1 MGSIRPVKPGKEKKV
16 ETNLSIDKKEIKFIR
31 DYLSGKTNPVEL
43 DEVAYQIA
51 LFKTQDNRAH
61 KVKIYNPD
69 CEYKVND
76 LIYKEYPGKIP
87 IGSKKYIEIDE
98 GIVLKVVE
106 VKTRFGLE
114 EIMLSYEGTSEFKKY
129 LQYLERQK
137 IELLLPHKQQKPP
150 AKPEFLPV
158 ETDPR
163 QQQDPL
169 EKKDFLS
176 LKRRLAGAL
185 NRESDIAFIS
195 NKVLLSENLKPID
208 SEVFNKIK
216 DFLTESKQS
225 ETTEFFVENFVR
237 VKASDPDFDACCFAL
252 NYHMFR
258 DYKIDFQQTRME
270 GWGKW
275 NLISV
280 IYYMKKNSLV
290 SEENPLLNA
299 VLISNKKNILQ
310 RRRKFEEGIFVEGN
324 TRYYLTQREIY
335 AGAVRL
341 KSAFFESGESI
352 EIELVDGKTKKSH
365 LLYYYSDESLLLGFK
380 DIFER
385 YKALQ
390 AMILTFDPQEDGRW
404 QFNIRITKKGTIADK
419 IVYDPEKKAFKVT
432 EEKIA
437 SPVFVNKAMYLE
449 SDIIKAIYDR
459 IDEYRAIEALNELI
473 HKIFLEFGVKERNY
487 EIHFLRLYHILDLI
501 YPIDLK
507 LLEEV
512 ILSNSEFIP
521 SDKLVGVFYLDS
533 TAVAA
538 IEEEEFRRKASVRDE
553 SKKKREDE
561 RRKKQDEERQLQ
573 EEIKKKREER
583 RRKREEEMWQ
593 KERLKKER
601 DERKALELKKK
612 KEALKRKK
620 TTAAPTPT
628 VERIPREKEKPRQVV
643 IPMTPAGE
651 IKKAPLEKETPR
663 PKPTPRPEPRPE
675 PFKPP
680 FKPEPTPPITELP
693 VKEPTHKKA
702 KKLRTDEEQERLKL
716 MKVPKRP
723 EKRPVDETLS
733 EDEIKSQIQLELL
746 KEKMSA
752 QKQAQRK
759 LEKEKEVAYKDEGGA
774 FGGILASKLDQIVKK
789 EDPGSQE
796 KEKEQDKKQ
805 K

>member
-1 MGSIRPVKPGKEKKV
+1 M
-16 ETNLSIDKKEIKFIR
+16 ETNLSIEKKEIKFIR
-31 DYLSGKTNPVEL
+31 DYLSGKTNPVDL

-51 LFKTQDNRAH
+51 LFKTQDSRAH

-114 EIMLSYEGTSEFKKY
+114 EVMLNYEGTSEFKKY

-150 AKPEFLPV
+150 AKPEFLPM

-176 LKRRLAGAL
+176 LKRKLAGAL
-185 NRESDIAFIS
+185 NREADIAFIS

-237 VKASDPDFDACCFAL
+237 VKADDPAFDAYCFAL
-252 NYHMFR
+252 NYHMSR

-280 IYYMKKNSLV
+280 IYYMQKYSPV
-290 SEENPLLNA
+290 SEENPLLST
-299 VLISNKKNILQ
+299 VIFSNKKNILQ
-310 RRRKFEEGIFVEGN
+310 RRRKFEEGIFTEGI
-324 TRYYLTQREIY
+324 TRYYLTQREIF

-365 LLYYYSDESLLLGFK
+365 LLYYYRDESLFLGFK

-390 AMILTFDPQEDGRW
+390 AMILTFDRQEDGRW

-419 IVYDPEKKAFKVT
+419 IVYDPEKKAFKVA
-432 EEKIA
+432 EEKVA

-459 IDEYRAIEALNELI
+459 IDEYRAIETLNELI

-512 ILSNSEFIP
+512 ILSNNEFIP

-533 TAVAA
+533 TAVTA
-538 IEEEEFRRKASVRDE
+538 IEEEEFRRKATVRDE
-553 SKKKREDE
+553 SKKKRDDE

-593 KERLKKER
+593 KERLRKER
-601 DERKALELKKK
+601 EERKALEQKKR
-612 KEALKRKK
+612 KEAQKRKK
-620 TTAAPTPT
+620 PAAPPR
-628 VERIPREKEKPRQVV
+628 VERIPREQERAKQVV
-643 IPMTPAGE
+643 IPRAPAAE
-651 IKKAPLEKETPR
+651 IKKAPGDKEISR
-663 PKPTPRPEPRPE
+663 PRPETRPA
-675 PFKPP
+675 PFKPQ
-680 FKPEPTPPITELP
+680 FKPEPAIPIAELP
-693 VKEPTHKKA
+693 AKEPSHKKT
-702 KKLRTDEEQERLKL
+702 KKLRSEEEQERLKL
-716 MKVPKRP
+716 LKVPKRP
-723 EKRPVDETLS
+723 EKRPQEETMS
-733 EDEIKSQIQLELL
+733 DDEIKSQIQLELL
-746 KEKMSA
+746 KENMRA
-752 QKQAQRK
+752 QKLAQK
-759 LEKEKEVAYKDEGGA
+759 KIEKEKEVAYKDEGSA
-774 FGGILASKLDQIVKK
+774 FGGTLASKLDQIVKK
-789 EDPGSQE
+789 E
-796 KEKEQDKKQ
+796 K
-805 K
+805 

>member
-1 MGSIRPVKPGKEKKV
+1 M
-16 ETNLSIDKKEIKFIR
+16 ETNLSIEKKEIKFIR

-51 LFKTQDNRAH
+51 LFKTQDSRAH

-87 IGSKKYIEIDE
+87 IGSKKYIEINE

-114 EIMLSYEGTSEFKKY
+114 EIMLNYEGTSEFKKY

-163 QQQDPL
+163 QQQAPL
-169 EKKDFLS
+169 EKKDFLA
-176 LKRRLAGAL
+176 LKRKLASAFY
-185 NRESDIAFIS
+185 RESDIAFIS
-195 NKVLLSENLKPID
+195 DKVLLTENLKPID
-208 SEVFNKIK
+208 TEVFNKIK

-237 VKASDPDFDACCFAL
+237 VKADDPKFAAYCFAL
-252 NYHMFR
+252 NYHMSR

-280 IYYMKKNSLV
+280 IYYMKKDSLV
-290 SEENPLLNA
+290 SEENPLLNT
-299 VLISNKKNILQ
+299 ITYSNKKNILQ
-310 RRRKFEEGIFVEGN
+310 RRRKFEEGIFVEGA

-341 KSAFFESGESI
+341 KSTFFEAGESI
-352 EIELVDGKTKKSH
+352 EIELVDGKSKKSH
-365 LLYYYSDESLLLGFK
+365 LLYYYSEENLLLGFK
-380 DIFER
+380 EIFER

-419 IVYDPEKKAFKVT
+419 ILYDPEKKAFKVT

-449 SDIIKAIYDR
+449 SDIIKILYEKV
-459 IDEYRAIEALNELI
+459 DEYRSIETLNELI

-487 EIHFLRLYHILDLI
+487 EIHFLRLYHILDMI

-512 ILSNSEFIP
+512 ILSNNEFIP

-533 TAVAA
+533 TAVTA

-553 SKKKREDE
+553 SKKKRDDE
-561 RRKKQDEERQLQ
+561 RKKKQDEERQLQ

-601 DERKALELKKK
+601 EERKALEQKKR
-612 KEALKRKK
+612 KEAQKRKK
-620 TTAAPTPT
+620 PAAPPT
-628 VERIPREKEKPRQVV
+628 QSTQPNAERIPREKERARQVV
-643 IPMTPAGE
+643 TPTVSTAE
-651 IKKAPLEKETPR
+651 IKNAPIEKQIPR
-663 PKPTPRPEPRPE
+663 PAPTPRPAPRPE
-675 PFKPP
+675 PSKPQ
-680 FKPEPTPPITELP
+680 FKPEPGPPIAELP
-693 VKEPTHKKA
+693 AKESSHKKA

-723 EKRPVDETLS
+723 EKRPVDESLS
-733 EDEIKSQIQLELL
+733 DDEIKSQIQLELL

-759 LEKEKEVAYKDEGGA
+759 IEKEKEVAYKDEGGA

-789 EDPGSQE
+789 DDSKGQDKDKEE
-796 KEKEQDKKQ
+796 AKKEK
-805 K
+805 

>member
-1 MGSIRPVKPGKEKKV
+1 M
-16 ETNLSIDKKEIKFIR
+16 ETNLSIEKKEIKFIR

-51 LFKTQDNRAH
+51 LFKTQDSRAH

-87 IGSKKYIEIDE
+87 VGSKKYIEIDE
-98 GIVLKVVE
+98 GIVLKVVA

-114 EIMLSYEGTSEFKKY
+114 EIMLNYEGTSEFKKY

-150 AKPEFLPV
+150 AKPEYLPV

-169 EKKDFLS
+169 EKKDFLA
-176 LKRRLAGAL
+176 LKRKLAGAL
-185 NRESDIAFIS
+185 NREPDIAFIS
-195 NKVLLSENLKPID
+195 NKILLSENLKPID

-237 VKASDPDFDACCFAL
+237 VKPNDTDFEAYCFAL

-280 IYYMKKNSLV
+280 IYYMKKYSPV
-290 SEENPLLNA
+290 SEENPLLNT
-299 VLISNKKNILQ
+299 VIFSNKKNILQ
-310 RRRKFEEGIFVEGN
+310 RRRKFEEGIFAEGT
-324 TRYYLTQREIY
+324 TRYYLTQREIF

-390 AMILTFDPQEDGRW
+390 AMILTFDQQEDGRW
-404 QFNIRITKKGTIADK
+404 QFNVRITKKGTIADK

-449 SDIIKAIYDR
+449 SDVIKVIYDK
-459 IDEYRAIEALNELI
+459 IDEYRTIETLNELI

-487 EIHFLRLYHILDLI
+487 EIHFLRLYHILDFI

-512 ILSNSEFIP
+512 ILSNNEFIP
-521 SDKLVGVFYLDS
+521 ADKLVGVFYLDS
-533 TAVAA
+533 TAVTA
-538 IEEEEFRRKASVRDE
+538 IEEEEFRRKATVRDE
-553 SKKKREDE
+553 SKKKRDDE
-561 RRKKQDEERQLQ
+561 RRKKQDEERKLQ

-593 KERLKKER
+593 KERLRKER
-601 DERKALELKKK
+601 DERKALEQKKK
-612 KEALKRKK
+612 KDAMKRKK
-620 TTAAPTPT
+620 PTVPPN
-628 VERIPREKEKPRQVV
+628 VERISREKEKPRQVV
-643 IPMTPAGE
+643 IPTAPAVE
-651 IKKAPLEKETPR
+651 SKKAPGEKEISRPR
-663 PKPTPRPEPRPE
+663 PA
-675 PFKPP
+675 PFKPQ
-680 FKPEPTPPITELP
+680 FKPEPSLPITELP
-693 VKEPTHKKA
+693 AKEPSHKKT
-702 KKLRTDEEQERLKL
+702 KKLRSEEEQERLKL
-716 MKVPKRP
+716 LKVPKRP
-723 EKRPVDETLS
+723 EKRPLEETMT
-733 EDEIKSQIQLELL
+733 EDEIKSQIQLEML
-746 KEKMSA
+746 KENMRA
-752 QKQAQRK
+752 QKLAQRK
-759 LEKEKEVAYKDEGGA
+759 LEKEKEVAYKDEGSA
-774 FGGILASKLDQIVKK
+774 FGGTLASKLDQIVKK
-789 EDPGSQE
+789 DDSKSQE
-796 KEKEQDKKQ
+796 KENDQDKNEK
-805 K
+805 